1 MIIDAHVHLIT
12 GTPGNEYFPSRYR
25 LDRSF
30 IWAYSGASKWTKGYE
45 RDPMDLFPRMEQRV
59 ADPDGTATVAA
70 LDKAGVD
77 AADAFYVGDVYPID
91 VVGAARV
98 GMVPVLMDPLGRYGD
113 RGCRTARDV
122 PAFCR
127 QLVPLQDAA

>member
-1 MIIDAHVHLIT
+1 MRHLR
-12 GTPGNEYFPSRYR
+12 FVV
-25 LDRSF
+25 D
-30 IWAYSGASKWTKGYE
+30 SGLVAIEKP
-45 RDPMDLFPRMEQRV
+45 DPRIFEL
-59 ADPDGTATVAA
+59 A
-70 LDKAGVD
+70 LRQAGVN

-91 VVGAARV
+91 VAGAARV